1 MIRYILAVIVLLS
14 VLGAGTLWLTNIII
28 KAERAK
34 TLERAVELVVERDK
48 IDAKIKT
55 ATPRDICVRLG
66 GHWLPDEN
74 ECG

>member
-14 VLGAGTLWLTNIII
+14 ILGAGTLWLTNIII

-48 IDAKIKT
+48 INAKLKT
-55 ATPRDICVRLG
+55 ATPSDICARLG
-66 GHWLPDEN
+66 GRMLEDG